1 MTRMPEAL
9 VPDGRTHVLWRG
21 HRMVYFGGCDYFRM
35 ASHPAT
41 RRAASTAARRY
52 GLSVGASR
60 LTTGNLP
67 ILLELESALA
77 RFLRAPRAL
86 VVASGAMANLA
97 LAESLVGRF
106 SHVLIDERAHPT
118 LRDAVERLGARVLAF
133 RHRDAEAV
141 QSRARRL
148 PVGARCLLA
157 TDGVFPLDGAIAP
170 LAAYRKGLPRDAILW
185 VDDCHG
191 AGTLGATGAGTAA
204 FWKLPQRALLRTAT
218 LSKALGSFG
227 GVILGSKACVDGV
240 LQRSR
245 TFASTTPPPPPSVA
259 AAIAAIRLLEA
270 DPGLRKRLHDRVNH
284 VRGMLAKAGLVACS
298 VESPDGIA
306 PIVGVVPRSVAEQK
320 RLRSRLLARR
330 IYPSF
335 IRYPGGPETGL
346 FRFGIS
352 SEHTPAQI
360 ESLLW
365 ALIEPRTNSA
375 VSR

>member
-1 MTRMPEAL
+1 MTRMPDPL
-9 VPDGRTHVLWRG
+9 VPDGRTHILWRG
-21 HRMVYFGGCDYFRM
+21 RRLVYFGGCDYFRM

-41 RRAASTAARRY
+41 RRAAAAAARRY

-67 ILLELESALA
+67 ILIELESALA

-86 VVASGAMANLA
+86 VVASGATANLA

-118 LRDAVERLGARVLAF
+118 LRDAVERLDARVLAF

-141 QSRARRL
+141 RSRARRL
-148 PVGARCLLA
+148 PLGSRCLLA

-170 LAAYRKGLPRDAILW
+170 LAEYRKGLPREAVLW

-191 AGTLGATGAGTAA
+191 AGTLGATGAGSAE
-204 FWKLPQRALLRTAT
+204 FWKVPQRVLLRTAT

-227 GVILGSKACVDGV
+227 GVILGSKECVDGV

-245 TFASTTPPPPPSVA
+245 TFASTTPPPPTSVA
-259 AAIAAIRLLEA
+259 AAMEAIRLLEA
-270 DPGLRKRLHDRVNH
+270 NPGLRARLQERVSQ
-284 VRGMLAKAGLVACS
+284 VRRGLARAGLVECG
-298 VESPDGIA
+298 VEAPDGHA

-320 RLRSRLLARR
+320 RIRSRLLALR
-330 IYPSF
+330 IFPSF

-360 ESLLW
+360 ESLLC
-365 ALIEPRTNSA
+365 ALLGSRTQ
-375 VSR
+375 

>member
-1 MTRMPEAL
+1 MTRMPEPL

-21 HRMVYFGGCDYFRM
+21 RRLVYFGGCDYFRM
-35 ASHPAT
+35 ASHSAT
-41 RRAASTAARRY
+41 RRAAADAARRY

-77 RFLRAPRAL
+77 RLHRAPRAL
-86 VVASGAMANLA
+86 VLASGSTANLA

-133 RHRDAEAV
+133 RHRAVEAV
-141 QSRARRL
+141 RSRSRRL
-148 PVGARCLLA
+148 PAGARCLLA

-170 LAAYRKGLPRDAILW
+170 LADYRKTLPADAILW

-191 AGTLGATGAGTAA
+191 AGTLGAAGAGTAEY
-204 FWKLPQRALLRTAT
+204 WKLPQRALVRTAT
-218 LSKALGSFG
+218 LSKAFGSFG
-227 GVILGSKACVDGV
+227 GVILGSRECVDGV

-245 TFASTTPPPPPSVA
+245 TFASTTPPPPTSVA
-259 AAIAAIRLLEA
+259 AAMEAIRLLEA
-270 DPGLRKRLHDRVNH
+270 DPGLRERLHERVH
-284 VRGMLAKAGLVACS
+284 YVRGVLAKAGLVECG
-298 VESPDGIA
+298 VESPEGTA
-306 PIVGVVPRSVAEQK
+306 PIVGVVPRSVVEQK
-320 RLRSRLLARR
+320 RLQNRLLARR
-330 IYPSF
+330 IFPSF

-360 ESLLW
+360 ESLLR
-365 ALIEPRTNSA
+365 ALVDSPTTSA
-375 VSR
+375 VIR